1 MIKQNKKR
9 LILTSIIVIL
19 PIIIGLIL
27 WGKLPDQIAT
37 HWNAAGE
44 ADRFSSKSFAILGMP
59 LFVLAIHWICF
70 IITTADPKNKNIEGK
85 TLGLVLW
92 ICPVMSL
99 LCGTVIYSTALGFEL
114 SVEVIMPLVMGVM
127 FIIIGNYLPKCKQN
141 YSIGIKVPWALN
153 SEENWRRT
161 HRFGGRLWVLGGV
174 IIIATAFLRWWLI
187 FFVVVLVMGIVP
199 TVYSYLYYK
208 KYEKK

>member
-199 TVYSYLYYK
+199 TVYSYLYY
-208 KYEKK
+208 